1 MEAVKLKLPTS
12 FPHNKPYFEVSQIF
26 VLRNGN
32 LCLLRTPQETLAAER
47 GSSDL
52 AGSTRV
58 AFPTCHGLDV
68 RNKREGPGD
77 SLNNRSLLFWIFPN
91 PKTGKILKTNPLIM
105 AFPFFMRIQHI
116 PNLTA
121 ESFIRMKPLI
131 LKSKRN
137 VLVKWIW
144 ELKYYFCLTAAGR
157 KLQDCSICTL
167 PFLLHSP
174 ANSPTLAL
182 SPTHSFP
189 LAPAFFRP
197 CHHLCE
203 YRSWMG
209 FPALCLSSLPMVLPD
224 APFRP
229 ANSTGSL
236 LCIELSIANCS
247 L

>member
-1 MEAVKLKLPTS
+1 MVTYVFYALLK
-12 FPHNKPYFEVSQIF
+12 KQ
-26 VLRNGN
+26 
-32 LCLLRTPQETLAAER
+32 LAAER

-58 AFPTCHGLDV
+58 ASPTCHRLDV
-68 RNKREGPGD
+68 RNEREGPRD

-137 VLVKWIW
+137 ILVKWIW
-144 ELKYYFCLTAAGR
+144 ELRYYFCLTAAGR
-157 KLQDCSICTL
+157 KLQDHSKCTL
-167 PFLLHSP
+167 PFLLRSP

-182 SPTHSFP
+182 SRAHS
-189 LAPAFFRP
+189 
-197 CHHLCE
+197 HWHL
-203 YRSWMG
+203 
-209 FPALCLSSLPMVLPD
+209 LSSGPIITCV
-224 APFRP
+224 
-229 ANSTGSL
+229 NTGPGWVSL
-236 LCIELSIANCS
+236 LSVSLHSQWCCQMHLSDLRTALDPFCA
-247 L
+247 